1 MALSL
6 LTSVYFMSFSIRFDR
21 FVGAGLTPLLRGGL
35 KGLEKESLR
44 LDADGHIATTPHPL
58 SLGSAL
64 THPQITTD
72 YSEALIE
79 LITPAFDDA
88 EMTLQALSDI
98 HRFVLGD
105 LGDEVLL
112 ATSMPIGIDG
122 DDSIPIAQ
130 YGSSNIGK
138 MKHVYRQ
145 GLSWRYGRTMQAI
158 AGLHYNYSFPEAL
171 WPALL
176 ALEAPEKSLQDGINE
191 AYFGV
196 VRNVHRYGWLLIYL
210 FGNSPA
216 LDKQFFKGREL
227 LANRFEPL
235 DPETFCWPHATSLR
249 MSDIGYKNDTQM
261 GLDISFESLDQYVA
275 SLESAINRR
284 HPPYTDIGIKID
296 GEYRQLN
303 DNILQ
308 IENEY
313 YSPVRP
319 KQIAQS
325 GEKPTLALRK
335 RGVRYLELRAMDL
348 QCHESAG
355 ISLEA
360 MHFLEIFTLWC
371 LIKDSPPLT
380 DEAKSAASRNHLAVA
395 CCGRGSDFFLIREDK
410 EVPLGPYANE
420 ILSEMLEVATALD
433 DLNGRRIYRAAI
445 EAQLPRVADVTL
457 TPSARILR
465 TLRDEK
471 ISFREFALDL
481 SRRHAIHWRTDAL
494 NHKKDAE
501 FRAIAESSLQRQREI
516 ESGDRVAFEDFLDAY
531 WRQS

>member
-1 MALSL
+1 
-6 LTSVYFMSFSIRFDR
+6 MSFSIRFDR
-21 FVGAGLTPLLRGGL
+21 LVGAGMVPLLRGGL

-44 LDADGHIATTPHPL
+44 LNADGRVAETDHPS

-88 EMTLQALSDI
+88 ERAIEALSDI
-98 HRFVLGD
+98 HRFVLGQI
-105 LGDEVLL
+105 GDEILL
-112 ATSMPIGIDG
+112 ATSMPVGIDG
-122 DDSIPIAQ
+122 DDSIPIAR
-130 YGSSNIGK
+130 YGTSNIGK

-176 ALEAPEKSLQDGINE
+176 ALESPEKSLQEGIND

-216 LDKQFFKGREL
+216 LDAQFFKGREF
-227 LANRFEPL
+227 LANRFESL
-235 DPETFCWPHATSLR
+235 DPQTYCWPNATSLR

-261 GLDISFESLDQYVA
+261 GLNISFDNLDQYVE
-275 SLESAINRR
+275 SLESAINCQ
-284 HPPYTDIGIKID
+284 HPPYTAIGIKVN
-296 GEYRQLN
+296 GQYRQLN

-325 GEKPTLALRK
+325 GEKPTMALRK

-348 QCHESAG
+348 QCHESGG

-360 MHFLEIFTLWC
+360 LRFLEIFTLWC
-371 LIKDSPPLT
+371 LIKDSPPLSN
-380 DEAKSAASRNHLAVA
+380 EAKTAASRNHLAVA
-395 CCGRGSDFFLIREDK
+395 CCGRGSDFILIRDEE
-410 EVPLGPYANE
+410 EVPLRPYANE
-420 ILSEMLEVATALD
+420 ILSEMLEIATVID
-433 DLNGRRIYRAAI
+433 DLDGRRDFRAAI
-445 EAQLPRVADVTL
+445 EAQLPRVADVAL
-457 TPSARILR
+457 TPSARILK

-481 SRRHAIHWRTDAL
+481 SRRHAIHWRSNALSSAQEDA
-494 NHKKDAE
+494 
-501 FRAIAESSLQRQREI
+501 FRKIAETSWQRQREI
-516 ESGDRVAFEDFLDAY
+516 EASDRMDFETYLDAY
-531 WRQS
+531 WRQA

>member
-1 MALSL
+1 
-6 LTSVYFMSFSIRFDR
+6 MSFSTRFDR
-21 FVGAGLTPLLRGGL
+21 LVGAGLIPLLRGGL

-44 LDADGHIATTPHPL
+44 LDQSGHIARSPHP
-58 SLGSAL
+58 SALGSAL

-79 LITPAFDDA
+79 LITPAFDDD
-88 EMTLQALSDI
+88 EKTLRSLSDI
-98 HRFVLGD
+98 HRYVLGH
-105 LGDEVLL
+105 LGDEMLL

-122 DDSIPIAQ
+122 DNSIPIAR
-130 YGSSNIGK
+130 YGSSNIGT

-145 GLSWRYGRTMQAI
+145 GLGWRYGRTMQAI

-171 WPALL
+171 WPAWLS
-176 ALEAPEKSLQDGINE
+176 LEAPEKDLQSGIND

-216 LDKQFFKGREL
+216 VDAHFFKGRES
-227 LANRFEPL
+227 LAHRFEPL
-235 DPETFCWPHATSLR
+235 DPETYYWPNATSLR

-261 GLDISFESLDQYVA
+261 GLDISFENLDLYVS

-284 HPPYTDIGIKID
+284 HPPYGEIGIKVD
-296 GEYRQLN
+296 GQYRQLN
-303 DNILQ
+303 NNILQ

-319 KQIAQS
+319 KQIAKS

-348 QCHESAG
+348 QCFESCG

-360 MHFLEIFTLWC
+360 MRFLEIFTLWC

-380 DEAKSAASRNHLAVA
+380 DEAKSESSHNHLTVA
-395 CCGRGSDFFLIREDK
+395 CCGRGSDFTLIRDQK
-410 EVPLGPYANE
+410 DVPLRDYANE
-420 ILSEMLEVATALD
+420 ILSEMLELATALD
-433 DLNGRRIYRAAI
+433 NLDDKRRYRTAI
-445 EAQLPRVADVTL
+445 ESQLPRVADVTL
-457 TPSARILR
+457 TPSALILKM
-465 TLRDEK
+465 LRDEK
-471 ISFREFALDL
+471 LSFRDFALDL
-481 SRRHAIHWRTDAL
+481 SRRHAIHWRSDTL
-494 NHKKDAE
+494 TPEKDSE
-501 FRAIAESSLQRQREI
+501 FKAMAQSSRHRQAEI
-516 ESGDRVAFEDFLDAY
+516 EAGDQIDFESFLEAY

>member
-1 MALSL
+1 
-6 LTSVYFMSFSIRFDR
+6 MSFSTRFDR
-21 FVGAGLTPLLRGGL
+21 LVGAGLIPLLRGGL

-44 LDADGHIATTPHPL
+44 LDAEGRIATTMHPS

-64 THPQITTD
+64 THPHITTD

-79 LITPAFDDA
+79 LITPAFNEA
-88 EMTLQALSDI
+88 ELSLNALSDI
-98 HRFVLGD
+98 HRFVFGH

-112 ATSMPIGIDG
+112 ATSMPIGIQG
-122 DDSIPIAQ
+122 DESIPIAH
-130 YGSSNIGK
+130 YGTSNIGT

-145 GLSWRYGRTMQAI
+145 GLAWRYGRTMQAI
-158 AGLHYNYSFPEAL
+158 AGLHFNYSFPEAL

-176 ALEAPEKSLQDGINE
+176 ALESPEKNLQDGIND

-216 LDKQFFKGREL
+216 LDARFFSGRES
-227 LANRFEPL
+227 LADRFEAL
-235 DPETFCWPHATSLR
+235 DPETYCWPNATSLR

-261 GLDISFESLDQYVA
+261 GLDISFENLDTYVQ
-275 SLESAINRR
+275 SLEAAIHQP
-284 HPPYTDIGIKID
+284 HPPYSEIGVKVD
-296 GEYRQLN
+296 GQYRQLN
-303 DNILQ
+303 DRILQ

-319 KQIAQS
+319 KQIAHS
-325 GEKPTLALRK
+325 GEKPTMALRK

-348 QCHESAG
+348 QCYESNG

-360 MHFLEIFTLWC
+360 MRFLEIFTLWC

-380 DEAKSAASRNHLAVA
+380 QEDKKEASRNHLAVA
-395 CCGRGSDFFLIREDK
+395 CCGRGNDFILLRDDK
-410 EVPLGPYANE
+410 EVPLRHYANE
-420 ILSEMLEVATALD
+420 ILSEMLELASAIDDLD
-433 DLNGRRIYRAAI
+433 DHRHFRTAI
-445 EAQLPRVADVTL
+445 EAQLPRVADLSL
-457 TPSARILR
+457 TPSARILK

-471 ISFREFALDL
+471 ISFKEFALDL
-481 SRRHAIHWRTDAL
+481 SRRHAIHWRSNQLSAL
-494 NHKKDAE
+494 KEAE
-501 FRAIAESSLQRQREI
+501 FREIAESSRQRQMDI
-516 ESGDRVAFEDFLDAY
+516 EASDQIDFEAFLEAY